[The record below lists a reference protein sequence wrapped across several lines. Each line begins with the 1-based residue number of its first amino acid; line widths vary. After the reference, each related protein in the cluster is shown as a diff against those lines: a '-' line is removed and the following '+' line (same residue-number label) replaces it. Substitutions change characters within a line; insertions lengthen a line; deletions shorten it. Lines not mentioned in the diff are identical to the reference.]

1 MIFLFFVVDDRIFLP
16 HHKKMRTE
24 TNQWVMVLVE
34 MEREVYERVCGSIP
48 AGLPPVFAIDD
59 STEVMEPRLPPRSEY
74 ASLISP
80 QYIGD
85 DAETEV
91 EGDYQW
97 RGPAVV
103 VVRGADRSVEEIVT
117 KRS

>member
-1 MIFLFFVVDDRIFLP
+1 
-16 HHKKMRTE
+16 MRTE

-48 AGLPPVFAIDD
+48 AGLPPVFAVDD

-85 DAETEV
+85 DTETEV

-97 RGPAVV
+97 RGPDVV
-103 VVRGADRSVEEIVT
+103 VVRGADGSIEEIVT